1 MGGGLKV
8 KVGVP
13 KVKVGVKGKASAKGK
28 AKASGKGGLKV
39 KAKVGVPK
47 VGAKVKVG
55 VKAKASTKKR
65 SLQSANTSGQA
76 SMALNSTGIST
87 KNDAKFPSADSSFQG
102 DGQGELASNLLK
114 VVFTLSLALLVFFN

>member
-1 MGGGLKV
+1 MGGQSQG
-8 KVGVP
+8 
-13 KVKVGVKGKASAKGK
+13 
-28 AKASGKGGLKV
+28 SGKGGLKV

-47 VGAKVKVG
+47 VKVGVKAKGG

-65 SLQSANTSGQA
+65 RLQSANTSGQA
-76 SMALNSTGIST
+76 SMTLNSNGIST

-114 VVFTLSLALLVFFN
+114 VVSTLSLALLVFFN